1 MNEALVKGMHGKEAV
16 DRFTSIGATVQTNT
30 PAEFTAYIRSEYA
43 RWGEVI
49 KAAGVKAE

>member
-1 MNEALVKGMHGKEAV
+1 MNEALVKGIHGKEAV

-43 RWGEVI
+43 RWSEVI